1 MNANDPIVMLAIF
14 YGGLGLFVVAG
25 ALYCLRLIRRARRQ
39 REAQPMPLHEDISS
53 GTITIPPGTRFAN
66 VRQLSPIASDI
77 AHRA

>member
-39 REAQPMPLHEDISS
+39 RKEQPMPLHEDISS

>member
-1 MNANDPIVMLAIF
+1 MNPNDPVVILVVL
-14 YGGLGLFVVAG
+14 YGGLGLFVLG
-25 ALYCLRLIRRARRQ
+25 ALAYGLLMLRRARRQ
-39 REAQPMPLHEDISS
+39 REERPMPLHEDISS